1 MSLVIHL
8 EMKLIKFNLV
18 NRMFLSNVKSV
29 LKYHRVIELTPIK

>member
-18 NRMFLSNVKSV
+18 NQMFLSSVKSV
-29 LKYHRVIELTPIK
+29 LKYHLVIESTPIK